1 MSIRTIVVVS
11 SPSDW
16 PLSLPGVQTVT
27 ARDYLTEASWT
38 LERGVRVFNLCRSYR
53 YQTQG
58 YYVSLLAAARRHK
71 PFPGLMTVLDM
82 KSRALVRTVDEDL
95 DDVIQKSLE
104 DIRAER
110 FELSIY
116 FGRNLARRH
125 DRLATRLFAQF
136 PAPLLRAVF
145 RRGERWRLNSVA
157 PIAFKHVPEN
167 HRQFLEEAA
176 REYFARPRFRR
187 RSTPSTRYDL
197 AILHS
202 PEEQLS
208 PSNPKALARF
218 RAAAEELDFG
228 VEMIGR
234 DDYGRLAE
242 FDALFIRETTAV
254 NHHTFRF
261 SQRAEAEGLVVI
273 DDPASILRCT
283 NKVFQS
289 EAFQLDR
296 IPTPKTWITDRVDA
310 AEVEREIGFPC
321 VLKSPDSAFS
331 QGVVKCADADQLELE
346 AGKLLERSDL
356 LLVQEF
362 TPSDFDWRIGIFG
375 GRALYAC
382 RYHMARGHWQIVKK
396 IGGGSYRYGD
406 VEPVPFEDVP
416 PGVVKIALRA
426 ARTIGDGFYGVDLKV
441 IGKRILVTE
450 VNDNPNLD
458 AGLEDA
464 LMGDELYLCIMRGFL
479 ERIEAKK
486 RGVPA

>member
-1 MSIRTIVVVS
+1 
-11 SPSDW
+11 
-16 PLSLPGVQTVT
+16 
-27 ARDYLTEASWT
+27 
-38 LERGVRVFNLCRSYR
+38 
-53 YQTQG
+53 
-58 YYVSLLAAARRHK
+58 
-71 PFPGLMTVLDM
+71 
-82 KSRALVRTVDEDL
+82 
-95 DDVIQKSLE
+95 
-104 DIRAER
+104 
-110 FELSIY
+110 
-116 FGRNLARRH
+116 
-125 DRLATRLFAQF
+125 
-136 PAPLLRAVF
+136 
-145 RRGERWRLNSVA
+145 
-157 PIAFKHVPEN
+157 
-167 HRQFLEEAA
+167 
-176 REYFARPRFRR
+176 
-187 RSTPSTRYDL
+187 
-197 AILHS
+197 
-202 PEEQLS
+202 
-208 PSNPKALARF
+208 
-218 RAAAEELDFG
+218 
-228 VEMIGR
+228 
-234 DDYGRLAE
+234 
-242 FDALFIRETTAV
+242 
-254 NHHTFRF
+254 
-261 SQRAEAEGLVVI
+261 VVI